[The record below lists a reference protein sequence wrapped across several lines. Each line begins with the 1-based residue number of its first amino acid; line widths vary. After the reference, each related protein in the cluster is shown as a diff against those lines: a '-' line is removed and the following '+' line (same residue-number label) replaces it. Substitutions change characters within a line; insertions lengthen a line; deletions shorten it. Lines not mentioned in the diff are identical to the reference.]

1 MPKQST
7 APVTK
12 QDFEEA
18 MHILAK
24 SFERV
29 ATREDLKLFATKE
42 DLERFATKEDL
53 ERFATKEDFERI
65 EDTQHSMLKVLDS
78 IEGRLKEMANHEE
91 RITRLEEQLFKL
103 ENQLRSLTSSR

>member
-29 ATREDLKLFATKE
+29 ATREDLKL
-42 DLERFATKEDL
+42 FATKEDL

>member
-1 MPKQST
+1 MPKQSA

-29 ATREDLKLFATKE
+29 ATKEDLKNIETRLNGVDGRLDSVDKRL
-42 DLERFATKEDL
+42 DGIDQRLDKIERV
-53 ERFATKEDFERI
+53 
-65 EDTQHSMLKVLDS
+65 QHSMLKVLDS

-91 RITRLEEQLFKL
+91 RITRLEA
-103 ENQLRSLTSSR
+103 TI